1 MMPVPMNTYKR
12 ILVTEL
18 LGMLMPA
25 FNHSIKEA
33 EAGKSLFQTAN
44 TIKIK
49 TKNNKNPISEK
60 QKGIVVILQNRK
72 YDTQMGSTA
81 HV

>member
-1 MMPVPMNTYKR
+1 MMPVSMNTYKR
-12 ILVTEL
+12 VLVTEL
-18 LGMLMPA
+18 LGMLVPA
-25 FNHSIKEA
+25 LIIVLRRQRQEN
-33 EAGKSLFQTAN
+33 LFQTVN

-49 TKNNKNPISEK
+49 TKNKNPISEK
-60 QKGIVVILQNRK
+60 QKGIVIILQNRK